1 DKETG
6 RIGPLK
12 LRSGASRWAKYSAR
26 CAAQPLS
33 SSAKTIAIPR
43 RISRPPF
50 TANPTAS
57 SLLPAAQRRSRLIAG
72 LAFTLARHSRL
83 WASGNDCAVDLTL
96 ANLTSRALSWGG
108 RKGVMRRLMIILRLA
123 GATSLAE
130 AGLPPLLAAPAF
142 ADCQV
147 ISATHGG
154 NWQGEALS
162 MSQALAAR
170 SARELKAQKGWRAI
184 TMKAQKV
191 KPDPFWKTVR
201 PEVSS
206 NIIVGSYV

>member
-1 DKETG
+1 
-6 RIGPLK
+6 
-12 LRSGASRWAKYSAR
+12 
-26 CAAQPLS
+26 
-33 SSAKTIAIPR
+33 
-43 RISRPPF
+43 
-50 TANPTAS
+50 
-57 SLLPAAQRRSRLIAG
+57 
-72 LAFTLARHSRL
+72 
-83 WASGNDCAVDLTL
+83 
-96 ANLTSRALSWGG
+96 
-108 RKGVMRRLMIILRLA
+108 MRRLRIIIRLA
-123 GATSLAE
+123 GAASLSQG
-130 AGLPPLLAAPAF
+130 GLLPLLAAPAF

-170 SARELKAQKGWRAI
+170 SARQLKAQKGWRAI

-206 NIIVGSYV
+206 NIIVGSYVTARTYTTCWTGVTVPFVCTSGSQVCGN

>member
-1 DKETG
+1 
-6 RIGPLK
+6 
-12 LRSGASRWAKYSAR
+12 
-26 CAAQPLS
+26 
-33 SSAKTIAIPR
+33 
-43 RISRPPF
+43 
-50 TANPTAS
+50 
-57 SLLPAAQRRSRLIAG
+57 
-72 LAFTLARHSRL
+72 
-83 WASGNDCAVDLTL
+83 
-96 ANLTSRALSWGG
+96 
-108 RKGVMRRLMIILRLA
+108 MRRLRIIMRLA
-123 GATSLAE
+123 GAASLAQT
-130 AGLPPLLAAPAF
+130 GMLPLLAAPAF

-170 SARELKAQKGWRAI
+170 SARELKAQKGWRGI

-206 NIIVGSYV
+206 NIIVGSYVTARTYTTCWTGVTVPFVCTSGSQVCGN

>member
-1 DKETG
+1 
-6 RIGPLK
+6 
-12 LRSGASRWAKYSAR
+12 
-26 CAAQPLS
+26 
-33 SSAKTIAIPR
+33 
-43 RISRPPF
+43 
-50 TANPTAS
+50 
-57 SLLPAAQRRSRLIAG
+57 
-72 LAFTLARHSRL
+72 
-83 WASGNDCAVDLTL
+83 
-96 ANLTSRALSWGG
+96 
-108 RKGVMRRLMIILRLA
+108 MRRLWIIIRLA
-123 GATSLAE
+123 GAASLAQ
-130 AGLPPLLAAPAF
+130 ARLLPLLAAPAY

-170 SARELKAQKGWRAI
+170 SARELKVQKGWRGI

-206 NIIVGSYV
+206 NIIVGSYVTARTYTTCWTGVTVPFVCTSGSQVCGN

>member
-1 DKETG
+1 
-6 RIGPLK
+6 
-12 LRSGASRWAKYSAR
+12 
-26 CAAQPLS
+26 
-33 SSAKTIAIPR
+33 
-43 RISRPPF
+43 
-50 TANPTAS
+50 
-57 SLLPAAQRRSRLIAG
+57 
-72 LAFTLARHSRL
+72 
-83 WASGNDCAVDLTL
+83 
-96 ANLTSRALSWGG
+96 
-108 RKGVMRRLMIILRLA
+108 MRRLRIIIRLA
-123 GATSLAE
+123 GAASLAQ
-130 AGLPPLLAAPAF
+130 AGLLLLLAAPAF

-170 SARELKAQKGWRAI
+170 GARDLKAQKGWRGI

-206 NIIVGSYV
+206 NIIVGSYVTARTYTTCWTGVTVPFVCTSGSQVCGN

>member
-1 DKETG
+1 
-6 RIGPLK
+6 
-12 LRSGASRWAKYSAR
+12 
-26 CAAQPLS
+26 
-33 SSAKTIAIPR
+33 
-43 RISRPPF
+43 
-50 TANPTAS
+50 
-57 SLLPAAQRRSRLIAG
+57 
-72 LAFTLARHSRL
+72 
-83 WASGNDCAVDLTL
+83 
-96 ANLTSRALSWGG
+96 
-108 RKGVMRRLMIILRLA
+108 MRRLRIIIRLA
-123 GATSLAE
+123 GA
-130 AGLPPLLAAPAF
+130 AGLAQAGLLPLLAAPAF

-206 NIIVGSYV
+206 NIIVGSYVTARTYTTCWTGVTVPFVCTSGSQVCGN